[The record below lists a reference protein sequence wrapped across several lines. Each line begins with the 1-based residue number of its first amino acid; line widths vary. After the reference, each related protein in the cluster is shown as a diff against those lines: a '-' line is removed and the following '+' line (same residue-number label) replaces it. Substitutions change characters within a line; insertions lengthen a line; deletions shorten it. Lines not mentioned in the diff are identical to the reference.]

1 MRIKQVILWGF
12 TLYHVLPYVQLLTAV
27 CVHFLPNA
35 RKERKCWAIVEDIL
49 QLIKAHHLCQETGR
63 TGWLIIKL
71 LWVTI
76 TAPIQQHKY
85 AKKRHTHTNEATSSR
100 GEKNPKGG
108 LRKAVGQLC
117 GIRPASESVGIDLP
131 TLWNSKNSIPPLVM
145 KARSNTPV
153 QTSPVG
159 VSVVWDLV
167 TVA

>member
-1 MRIKQVILWGF
+1 MFSCWL
-12 TLYHVLPYVQLLTAV
+12 QLCVCFAV

-76 TAPIQQHKY
+76 TAPIQQHKF

-100 GEKNPKGG
+100 GKKIQKGVLERLLGNYVVLDQLQRVLASIFQLSETLKTAFLLWRWKHG
-108 LRKAVGQLC
+108 LTHQCK
-117 GIRPASESVGIDLP
+117 
-131 TLWNSKNSIPPLVM
+131 PPL
-145 KARSNTPV
+145 
-153 QTSPVG
+153 
-159 VSVVWDLV
+159 
-167 TVA
+167 